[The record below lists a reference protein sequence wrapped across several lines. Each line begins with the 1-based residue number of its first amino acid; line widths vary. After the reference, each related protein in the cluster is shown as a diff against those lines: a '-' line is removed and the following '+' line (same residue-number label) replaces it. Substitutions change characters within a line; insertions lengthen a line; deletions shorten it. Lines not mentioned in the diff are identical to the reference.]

1 VRFSIEEEIE
11 MLTPEDQQLTGDGG
25 SVAQL
30 IASAGSA
37 AASSRAAYGLED
49 VLAER
54 RSRHLFAGPI
64 SSHPLRRANLVV
76 RITAVGLLVALAVAI
91 PLVVRH
97 GAGGGTNFQASASL
111 LPSQSALNRT
121 VLVSP
126 AGMSGSSSGG
136 GGEITII
143 NPASGVSRTVQPF
156 GASVT
161 VTYPWLGTGDE
172 LVAVNGLQ
180 DTAGTPQVGT
190 AVSFD
195 PEVPSSARD
204 LGTASYVV
212 SAMSPVDVWLVV
224 DPSVSGSVAQTLNGC
239 SVEEVSLSARVVVQ
253 PHSYPCGWTI
263 DGPAPAGLLVTKA
276 GLRPTGVEDAAG
288 VLSVW
293 DPLTNRIEA
302 SYGKSS
308 TNLEVDGDSGTF
320 VLWNECASSPCTDE
334 VTDLTSGTTR
344 TLPKLPAGWLS
355 NSSYAL
361 SGHGPFAAVLAIT
374 TSTRASLNS
383 GGAISPPCCYF
394 GVHAVSSA
402 LFVYNLETDA
412 LVESRSLSAASG
424 AILRWSDDGGY
435 VFLTLDLSDIEAVPA
450 WSVSGAIR
458 MIHVPDGDS
467 SFGAQNAAESFLP
480 VAANR

>member
-11 MLTPEDQQLTGDGG
+11 MLTPEDQLTGDGG

-37 AASSRAAYGLED
+37 AASSRAAYGVED

-54 RSRHLFAGPI
+54 RARRLFAGPI
-64 SSHPLRRANLVV
+64 SSDPLRRANRVV
-76 RITAVGLLVALAVAI
+76 RLTAVGLLVALAVAI

-97 GAGGGTNFQASASL
+97 GTGDGTNFQASASL
-111 LPSQSALNRT
+111 LPPPSSLNGT

-126 AGMSGSSSGG
+126 AGISGSLNGG
-136 GGEITII
+136 RGEITII
-143 NPASGVSRTVQPF
+143 NPASGLSRTVQPF
-156 GASVT
+156 ATATT

-190 AVSFD
+190 AVAFD
-195 PEVPSSARD
+195 PEAPSSTTD
-204 LGTASYVV
+204 LGAASYVM
-212 SAMSPVDVWLVV
+212 SAMSPADVWLVV
-224 DPSVSGSVAQTLNGC
+224 DPSVSGSVAQTPNGC
-239 SVEEVSLSARVVVQ
+239 SVEEVSLSARVLVR

-276 GLRPTGVEDAAG
+276 GLRPVGVEDAAG

-302 SYGKSS
+302 SYGESS

-334 VTDLTSGTTR
+334 VTDLSSGTTR
-344 TLPKLPAGWLS
+344 TLPKLPAGWVT
-355 NSSYAL
+355 NSSYTL
-361 SGHGPFAAVLAIT
+361 SGHGPFAAVVAIT
-374 TSTRASLNS
+374 TSTRASFNS
-383 GGAISPPCCYF
+383 GGNISPPCCYY
-394 GVHAVSSA
+394 GVHTIASG

-412 LVESRSLSAASG
+412 LVESRSLSAASDVTM
-424 AILRWSDDGGY
+424 RWSDEGGY
-435 VFLTLDLSDIEAVPA
+435 LFLTLDLSDIEAVPV

-458 MIHVPDGDS
+458 VVHVPDGGS
-467 SFGAQNAAESFLP
+467 GFGAQNAAESFLP